1 MEGRFLEAV
10 IFATRAHKDQKR
22 KNAAGDPYITHP
34 LEVAYAI
41 QRAYEACGEE
51 PSMDVLI
58 AAILHDVVEDTP
70 TTPKELPMIFGNVVG
85 GIVAQVTDDKSLSK
99 LERKQIALRDARR
112 LTPEAVLVKMADKWH
127 NCKDLKN
134 DPPKTWS
141 EEDVRHYAH
150 WSMAM
155 CQAMYSQNINHKV
168 VVALWRNKVLPMFE
182 KVHGI
187 TRPDSGVIETY
198 FDTLQGK
205 K

>member
-41 QRAYEACGEE
+41 ERAYNTCKEQ
-51 PSMDVLI
+51 PSIDVLI
-58 AAILHDVVEDTP
+58 AAILHDVVEDTQA
-70 TTPKELPMIFGNVVG
+70 TPKELPMMFGNVVG

-99 LERKQIALRDARR
+99 LERKQIALRDAPR

-127 NCKDLKN
+127 NCKDLKE

-141 EEDVRHYAH
+141 EEDVLHYAH

-155 CQAMYSQNINHKV
+155 CQAMYAQNINNKV
-168 VVALWRNKVLPMFE
+168 VMALWQDCVLPMF
-182 KVHGI
+182 KHVHGI
-187 TRPDSGVIETY
+187 TQPNFDVIETY

>member
-1 MEGRFLEAV
+1 MKTI
-10 IFATRAHKDQKR
+10 IFATQAHKDQKR

-41 QRAYEACGEE
+41 QRAYESCGEE
-51 PSMDVLI
+51 PSIDVLI

-70 TTPKELPMIFGNVVG
+70 ATPKELPMLFGNVVG

-99 LERKQIALRDARR
+99 LERKQIALRDASR
-112 LTPEAVLVKMADKWH
+112 LTPEAALVKMADKWH
-127 NCKDLKN
+127 NCKDLKR

-141 EEDVRHYAH
+141 DEDVRHYAH

-155 CQAMYSQNINHKV
+155 CQVMYAQNMNHKV
-168 VVALWRNKVLPMFE
+168 VVALWKDRVLPMFSD
-182 KVHGI
+182 VHAI
-187 TRPDSGVIETY
+187 TQPNFDVIETY

-205 K
+205 E